1 VTGSKCPPG
10 CNAKGNYNGIPPE
23 APESVEQREHIEN
36 MLASTSRQVMGNFL
50 GAAANG
56 LLEKQQPAQ

>member
-1 VTGSKCPPG
+1 
-10 CNAKGNYNGIPPE
+10 
-23 APESVEQREHIEN
+23 VEQREHIEN

-56 LLEKQQPAQ
+56 LLEKPQQAQ